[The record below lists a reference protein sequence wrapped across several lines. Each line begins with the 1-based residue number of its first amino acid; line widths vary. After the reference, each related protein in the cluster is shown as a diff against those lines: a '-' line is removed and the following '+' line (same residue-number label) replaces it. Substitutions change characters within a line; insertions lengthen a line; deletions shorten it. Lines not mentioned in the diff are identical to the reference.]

1 MSNEGTPPDGVAG
14 TGTPR
19 AAAVIAAAVNDR
31 GRLTAWSRE
40 AQSLLGYRPADVL
53 GRPAFALLGARL
65 PEYARW
71 HLAHLRAWSAR
82 VVLRDRDGGP
92 VEVDLRACPL
102 TDAEGRRQWFI
113 EAVVPPES
121 DGAARDLQRSQ
132 LQRRVPAHLAVE
144 TAARYLPADPQ
155 AGVGGDWFDVIP
167 LSGARVALVVGDVVG
182 HGIHASAAMG
192 RLRTAVRTL
201 ADVDLPPDELLADL
215 DDLVLEQAREG
226 AENAGEIGATCVY
239 AVYDPVARHCVMASA
254 GHPPP
259 AVVSPGGVVD
269 FVDVEPGPPL
279 GVGGV
284 PFENTELSLP
294 EDSLLVMYTDGLVED
309 RDHDIDAGL
318 QHLRR
323 ALEHPASSLD
333 TVCDTL
339 LRQLVHGDHA
349 DDAAL
354 LVARPHALGASHV
367 VTWQVANRP
376 AAVADARRRAAG
388 QLTRWGLP
396 EAVPTTKLIV
406 SELVTNAIRHAQA
419 PIQLRLIHNG
429 TLICEVSDA
438 SNTSPHL
445 RRARI
450 LDEGGRGLL
459 LVGRLCHRWGTRHT
473 STGKTIWAE
482 QAGHERPLPR

>member
-1 MSNEGTPPDGVAG
+1 MSNDGTPPETVAG
-14 TGTPR
+14 TGSPR
-19 AAAVIAAAVNDR
+19 TAAVIAAAVDER
-31 GRLTAWSRE
+31 GRFTAWSRE
-40 AQSLLGYRPADVL
+40 AQSLLGYRPEDVL
-53 GRPAFALLGARL
+53 GRSAFAVLDARL
-65 PEYARW
+65 PQSARW
-71 HLAHLRAWSAR
+71 HLARARAWRAR
-82 VVLRDRDGGP
+82 VVLRDLAGDP

-102 TDAEGRRQWFI
+102 IDAEGRTQWFM
-113 EAVVPPES
+113 EAVAPPES

-132 LQRRVPAHLAVE
+132 LQRRLPSHLAVE

-201 ADVDLPPDELLADL
+201 ADVDLPPDELLAEL
-215 DDLVLEQAREG
+215 DDLVLEQVREG
-226 AENAGEIGATCVY
+226 AEGVGEIGATCLY
-239 AVYDPVARHCVMASA
+239 AVYDPVTRHCVMASA

-259 AVVSPGGVVD
+259 AVVTPRGLVD

-284 PFENTELSLP
+284 PFEATELQLP

-309 RDHDIDAGL
+309 RHHGIEEG
-318 QHLRR
+318 LRR
-323 ALEHPASSLD
+323 LRGALEDPASSLD
-333 TVCDTL
+333 AVCDTL
-339 LRQLVHGDHA
+339 LRRLRQQEHE
-349 DDAAL
+349 DDAAV

-367 VTWQVANRP
+367 VTWELPHRP

-388 QLTRWGLP
+388 QLASWGLP
-396 EAVPTTKLIV
+396 DAVPATKLIV
-406 SELVTNAIRHAQA
+406 SELVTNAIRHAEA

-445 RRARI
+445 RRARV

-473 STGKTIWAE
+473 PTGKTIWAE
-482 QAGHERPLPR
+482 QFRPS